1 MVRQSGN
8 VYKPDSSEKLE
19 RGSIF
24 TCLRF
29 DLVRIL
35 NVSLISLLITSLRSI
50 KNALLTIYNY
60 GWMDGWKLFVN
71 YCTFSRT
78 GEKSNHPDDS
88 NRLATRYVRRDSAI
102 YERDRRHHYEARQIA
117 YAVMDRLKFL
127 RGWVCSRSVLRERW
141 STPYSAY
148 RTAVSQVD
156 DQSIWKTVREVL
168 PGEDVSPDDKFLD
181 EFVQFVKMS
190 GFMSF
195 DTERKKHPVMVQ
207 VNV

>member
-1 MVRQSGN
+1 
-8 VYKPDSSEKLE
+8 
-19 RGSIF
+19 
-24 TCLRF
+24 
-29 DLVRIL
+29 
-35 NVSLISLLITSLRSI
+35 
-50 KNALLTIYNY
+50 
-60 GWMDGWKLFVN
+60 
-71 YCTFSRT
+71 
-78 GEKSNHPDDS
+78 
-88 NRLATRYVRRDSAI
+88 
-102 YERDRRHHYEARQIA
+102 
-117 YAVMDRLKFL
+117 MDRLKFL